1 MALSAAL
8 ALLFAALFAVCCGLL
23 AAFVGSLLYMVVLH
37 HRLKEQGLRREAALL
52 AAPLPLD
59 SELPHVVVQIP
70 SFNEGAVMRHGDEAA
85 ARLDWPRDKL
95 HIQVL
100 DDSTDETAQLA
111 RTVVAELS
119 AQGHDIVALQR
130 TDRSGFNGGALHEAM
145 QKTPYDYFAIF
156 DVDYVPRPDFL
167 RVCMPPFF
175 AKPAGIRANWAFV
188 QARFDFLNP
197 HDNALTEMQMVTLD
211 AHLGIE
217 QATRCWAGHPL
228 PFNGTCGIWQRAAIE
243 AGGGWKGDTVTED
256 LDLTYRGWVKG
267 WRALFLTSV
276 AVPGELPADT
286 ATWLRQQQRW
296 QDGFRHVSLR
306 MAPAILASR
315 DITPSAKAAA
325 LLHLCMS
332 LNQPV
337 LLVGVVSGLLAAVLA
352 PSLIPLLLTL
362 FLLTLVWV
370 LFCAT
375 TFLRAGHNFIRGG
388 AMSPLRFA
396 LVLLRF
402 AGGQVAMLG
411 RSLGVHL
418 RKAVNRPK
426 PVVFDRTPKRGA

>member
-1 MALSAAL
+1 MVLLANL
-8 ALLFAALFAVCCGLL
+8 ALLFAAIFAVCCLLL

-37 HRLKEQGLRREAALL
+37 HRLKKKGLRREQTLL
-52 AAPLPLD
+52 ATPLPPD
-59 SELPHVVVQIP
+59 SQLPHVVVQIP
-70 SFNEGAVMRHGDEAA
+70 SFNEGPVLRRGVEAA

-100 DDSTDETAQLA
+100 DDSTDETAELA
-111 RTVVAELS
+111 RTVVAELQ
-119 AQGHDIVALQR
+119 AQGLDVVALQR
-130 TDRSGFNGGALHEAM
+130 TDRSGFKGGALHEAM

-156 DVDYVPRPDFL
+156 DVDYVPPTDFL
-167 RVCMPPFF
+167 RVCMRPFF
-175 AKPAGIRANWAFV
+175 ANPNWAFV

-197 HDNALTEMQMVTLD
+197 HENALTEMQMVTLD

-286 ATWLRQQQRW
+286 KTWLRQQQRW

-306 MAPAILASR
+306 MVPAILRSR

-337 LLVGVVSGLLAAVLA
+337 LLVGVVSGLLAALLA
-352 PSLIPLLLTL
+352 PSLVPLLLTF
-362 FLLTLVWV
+362 FLLTLAWV
-370 LFCAT
+370 LLCAT

-388 AMSPLRFA
+388 DMSPLHFT

-402 AGGQVAMLG
+402 VGGQVAMLA
-411 RSLGVHL
+411 RSLGVNA
-418 RKAVNRPK
+418 RKAMNRPK

>member
-8 ALLFAALFAVCCGLL
+8 ALLFAVCCGLL

-70 SFNEGAVMRHGDEAA
+70 SFNEGAVLRRGVEAA
-85 ARLDWPRDKL
+85 ARLDWPSDKL

-119 AQGHDIVALQR
+119 AQGHDITALQR
-130 TDRSGFNGGALHEAM
+130 TDRSGFKGGALHEAM
-145 QKTPYDYFAIF
+145 QRTPHDYFAIF
-156 DVDYVPRPDFL
+156 DVDYVPSPDFL
-167 RVCMPPFF
+167 RVCMRPFF
-175 AKPAGIRANWAFV
+175 ANPRWAFV

-286 ATWLRQQQRW
+286 KTWLRQQQRW

-306 MAPAILASR
+306 MVPAILRSG
-315 DITPSAKAAA
+315 DITPSSKAAA

-352 PSLIPLLLTL
+352 PSLIPLVLTL
-362 FLLTLVWV
+362 FLLTLAWV
-370 LFCAT
+370 LLCAT

-388 AMSPLRFA
+388 AMSPARFT

-402 AGGQVAMLG
+402 VGGQVAMLV
-411 RSLGVHL
+411 RSLGVHIG
-418 RKAVNRPK
+418 KALNRPK